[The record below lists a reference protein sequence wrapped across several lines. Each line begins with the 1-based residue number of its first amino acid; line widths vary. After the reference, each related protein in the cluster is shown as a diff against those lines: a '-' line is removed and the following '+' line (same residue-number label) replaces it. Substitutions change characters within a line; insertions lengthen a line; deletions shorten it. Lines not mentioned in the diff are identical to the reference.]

1 MTNFLIKFFV
11 KNYKDTTNPNVR
23 LNFGIFSGIVGICC
37 NIILSV
43 AKFIAGILSSS
54 IATTADAFNNLS
66 DAGSSIVSLVGF
78 KVAGL
83 PADDDHPFGH
93 GRAEY
98 ISGFIVSMV
107 ITLMGVELAKSSFN
121 KIINPQKI
129 EFSIISLVILSISIL
144 VKLWMFFFNKNIS
157 KKIQSATIR
166 ATSVDSLVDVIA
178 TTAVVISMLVS
189 YFTSLNIDAYAGSLV
204 SLFIIYTGFATAK
217 DTLDPLLGQQPD
229 IELVNSIQKRVLSY
243 SGIVGIHDLIVHNYG
258 SNKKLIS
265 LHAEVPCTVD
275 ILDIHD
281 TIDNIERQIKQE
293 FGCETVIH
301 MDPIVV
307 DDVVTLAM
315 RERILALTKLID
327 NSIDIH
333 DFRMVEGK
341 THTNLIF
348 DVVVPY
354 KFRLTDSEII
364 EAIANAVKILDGTY
378 KVIITVDKAYGIT
391 IK

>member
-315 RERILALTKLID
+315 KERILALTKLID